1 MERPVADL
9 VIRGGRVRTVDDSHP
24 TAEAVAVRGGRIIDV
39 GNDTAVADLVGPE
52 TVEVDASGGLVL
64 PGFID
69 SHDHVRLG
77 TPDALDLSSATTLEQ
92 IHALLREHVAAD
104 PSIDW
109 VEAGRWTYGSIPGRR
124 MPTADDLPDEVTGG
138 RPAFLVAYDAHT
150 VWMNRQALERFGIGR
165 GTERVAFGNVDL
177 DADGE
182 PTGFVTGFAV
192 MGLSRDGLAA
202 LEPVLPGLSKDAQYR
217 RLVRALE
224 IAISVGITTV
234 VEPQNSVDDLPL
246 FERAHA
252 EGTMRSRLIAALF
265 HPVGTTAEDVDAF
278 EDARRRFDDDR
289 FRVGPIKLY
298 IDDVIEPRTAAMLE
312 DYAGAAGE
320 RGSTLWEPD
329 AFADLV
335 TALDARGFQ
344 TFTHATGDR
353 GIRTALDAI
362 EAARRANGDR
372 DARHQIVHCELVH
385 PDDQPR
391 FAELGVVACMQPRH
405 CSADLV
411 AGDWLENVG
420 EERQRYGF
428 AWRSLT
434 DAGAT
439 LAFSS
444 DWDVGEM
451 DPLVG
456 IYSALTRAR
465 LDGTDAWATEQ
476 RLDLETAIR
485 AYTMGGAFANH
496 VEDHRGSIAVGKQAD
511 LVVLDRELFELGDPL
526 EILETRVAHTIV
538 DGDVVF
544 SRTDA

>member
-1 MERPVADL
+1 MERPQADL
-9 VIRGGRVRTVDDSHP
+9 VLRGRVFTVDDGHP
-24 TAEAVAVRGGRIIDV
+24 WSDAVAVRGGRIV
-39 GNDTAVADLVGPE
+39 GLADVADDLIGEE
-52 TVEVDASGGLVL
+52 TEVVDAGDGLVL

-69 SHDHVRLG
+69 SHNHVRLG
-77 TPDALDLSSATTLEQ
+77 TPDALDLSAASSLEAIHDTLR
-92 IHALLREHVAAD
+92 AHVAAD
-104 PSIDW
+104 PSLEWI
-109 VEAGRWTYGSIPGRR
+109 EAGRWTYGAIPGGR

-150 VWMNRQALERFGIGR
+150 VWMNRPALERFGIGR
-165 GTERVAFGNVDL
+165 GTERVPFGEVGL

-202 LEPVLPGLSKDAQYR
+202 LEPILPGLSKEAQYR
-217 RLVRALE
+217 RLARALDL
-224 IAISVGITTV
+224 ATSVGITTV

-246 FERAHA
+246 FERARR
-252 EGTMRSRLIAALF
+252 EGAMRSRVIAALF
-265 HPVGTTAEDVDAF
+265 HPVGTTDADVDAF

-312 DYAGAAGE
+312 GYATAPDE
-320 RGSTLWEPD
+320 RGETFWEPD
-329 AFADLV
+329 AFAELI
-335 TALDARGFQ
+335 ASLDARGFQ

-362 EAARRANGDR
+362 AHARAVNGPR
-372 DARHQIVHCELVH
+372 EARHQIVHCELVH

-420 EERQRYGF
+420 EGRRRYGF
-428 AWRSLT
+428 AWRSLR

-476 RLDLETAIR
+476 SVDLETAIR
-485 AYTMGGAFANH
+485 AYTFGGAFANH
-496 VEDHRGSIAVGKQAD
+496 VEDRRGSIVVGKQAD
-511 LVVLDRELFELGDPL
+511 LVVLDRDLFAIEEPAQ
-526 EILETRVAHTIV
+526 ILDARVTHSVV
-538 DGDVVF
+538 DGNVVY
-544 SRTDA
+544 RP

>member
-1 MERPVADL
+1 MERPQADL
-9 VIRGGRVRTVDDSHP
+9 VVRGRVSTVDDEHP
-24 TAEAVAVRGGRIIDV
+24 WSDAVAVRGGRIV
-39 GNDTAVADLVGPE
+39 GLGADVADDLTGEE
-52 TVEVDASGGLVL
+52 TEVVDAGDGVVL

-69 SHDHVRLG
+69 SHNHVRLG
-77 TPDALDLSSATTLEQ
+77 TPDALDLSAASSLDAIHDTLRAH
-92 IHALLREHVAAD
+92 IAAD
-104 PSIDW
+104 PSLEWI
-109 VEAGRWTYGSIPGRR
+109 EAGRWTYGAIPGGR

-150 VWMNRQALERFGIGR
+150 VWMNRAALERFGIGR
-165 GTERVAFGNVDL
+165 GTERVPFGEVGL

-202 LEPVLPGLSKDAQYR
+202 LEPILPGLSKEAQYR
-217 RLVRALE
+217 RLVRALDL
-224 IAISVGITTV
+224 AISVGITTV

-246 FERAHA
+246 FERARR
-252 EGTMRSRLIAALF
+252 EGAMRPRVIAALF
-265 HPVGTTAEDVDAF
+265 HPVGTTEADVDAF
-278 EDARRRFDDDR
+278 EDARHRFDDDR

-312 DYAGAAGE
+312 GYATAPDE
-320 RGSTLWEPD
+320 RGSTFWEPD
-329 AFADLV
+329 AFAELIA
-335 TALDARGFQ
+335 TLDARGLQ

-362 EAARRANGDR
+362 AHARTVNGSR

-420 EERQRYGF
+420 EGRQRYGF
-428 AWRSLT
+428 AWRSLR

-476 RLDLETAIR
+476 CVDLETAIR

-496 VEDHRGSIAVGKQAD
+496 LEDRRGSIVVGKQAD
-511 LVVLDRELFELGDPL
+511 LIVLDRDLFAIEEPA
-526 EILETRVAHTIV
+526 EILDARVTHSVV
-538 DGDVVF
+538 DGDVVYR
-544 SRTDA
+544 S